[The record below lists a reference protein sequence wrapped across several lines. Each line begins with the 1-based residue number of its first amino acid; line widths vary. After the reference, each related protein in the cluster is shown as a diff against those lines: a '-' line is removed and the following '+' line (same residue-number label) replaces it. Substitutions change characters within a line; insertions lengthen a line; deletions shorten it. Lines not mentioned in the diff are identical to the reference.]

1 MFCTVLLFAHC
12 LVGKYA
18 ISSMAICEAALHEE
32 AVPTLFVQ
40 MFPLDEDFSA
50 FEENDLISMPIDKD
64 LIRCNEGNQ

>member
-1 MFCTVLLFAHC
+1 
-12 LVGKYA
+12 
-18 ISSMAICEAALHEE
+18 MAICEAALHEE